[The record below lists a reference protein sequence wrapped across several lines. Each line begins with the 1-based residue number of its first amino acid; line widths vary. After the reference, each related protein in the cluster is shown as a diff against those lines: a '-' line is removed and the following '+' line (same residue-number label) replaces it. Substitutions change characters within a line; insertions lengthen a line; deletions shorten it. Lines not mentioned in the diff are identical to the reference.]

1 MGGSKTI
8 AANSTRMAVRAASL
22 FAKRT
27 KRERHCEPQV
37 LRGRPSHYCFSP
49 LTRVHIRLYRRI
61 RSYSKTAIPAAK
73 DKLVP
78 KPKRTRHFDM
88 TKPAFHTFDAANRA
102 SEDTR

>member
-1 MGGSKTI
+1 MSSQS
-8 AANSTRMAVRAASL
+8 N
-22 FAKRT
+22 
-27 KRERHCEPQV
+27 V
-37 LRGRPSHYCFSP
+37 LSESY
-49 LTRVHIRLYRRI
+49 L
-61 RSYSKTAIPAAK
+61 RSQGITAIPAAK